1 MARNY
6 ILRYGI
12 LDSNII
18 FNECG
23 PWSGG
28 PVGWDDASIKRRD
41 AVAQRLI
48 KTLNEDRGFYINLEA
63 SILKDGFRNP
73 ILVNAGWCPVVRDR
87 GQNTR
92 LPLDMQEDH
101 SKILSCPQNGGSRL
115 YIAQKN
121 DLEIP
126 CIIADYVDRFPDFEI
141 LETREDIIEQY
152 MDKPKKI
159 MMLKESFRIFQ
170 LPQTT

>member
-28 PVGWDDASIKRRD
+28 PPGWDEISVERRD
-41 AVAQRLI
+41 VVAQRLI
-48 KTLNEDRGFYINLEA
+48 KTLNDDRGFYTKLEE

-87 GQNTR
+87 EQNVR
-92 LPLDMQEDH
+92 LPLKMQEDH

-121 DLEIP
+121 KLQIP
-126 CIIADYVDRFPDFEI
+126 CLIADYVDRFPDFEI
-141 LETREDIIEQY
+141 VETKEEILEYYT
-152 MDKPKKI
+152 DKPKKI
-159 MMLKESFRIFQ
+159 MMLKESFRIFR
-170 LPQTT
+170 LPQAT